1 MKTKVSN
8 FRKNMK
14 IVKDLSSHCI
24 FKIYLALIQYL
35 QICKKIY
42 SIIK

>member
-8 FRKNMK
+8 FRKIMK
-14 IVKDLSSHCI
+14 IVKDLSPHCI

-35 QICKKIY
+35 QICKRIY
-42 SIIK
+42 GIIK